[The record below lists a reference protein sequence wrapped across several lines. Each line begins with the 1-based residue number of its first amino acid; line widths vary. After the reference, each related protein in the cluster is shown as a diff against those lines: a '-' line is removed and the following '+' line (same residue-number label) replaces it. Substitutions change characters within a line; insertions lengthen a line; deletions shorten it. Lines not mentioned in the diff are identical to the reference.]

1 SRSTT
6 LDVLRVP
13 PFSIRCRKILARL
26 GGALSNVI
34 SSTGHKSSAAS
45 CRRPQISACA
55 LARLANRQFI
65 RSGFSIT
72 GTEWESFSSPFV
84 VSSRYT
90 FMQELRTAL
99 RHVVQCRHQ
108 VDRPL
113 STTLSLR
120 EVPRKSA
127 PCFPLFASHLGL
139 KRNDV
144 CTLR

>member
-1 SRSTT
+1 
-6 LDVLRVP
+6 
-13 PFSIRCRKILARL
+13 
-26 GGALSNVI
+26 
-34 SSTGHKSSAAS
+34 
-45 CRRPQISACA
+45 
-55 LARLANRQFI
+55 
-65 RSGFSIT
+65 
-72 GTEWESFSSPFV
+72 SSPFV

-144 CTLR
+144 CTLRSWREDDFLRLRLGVFTAQMPVSFHQERAAVPVA